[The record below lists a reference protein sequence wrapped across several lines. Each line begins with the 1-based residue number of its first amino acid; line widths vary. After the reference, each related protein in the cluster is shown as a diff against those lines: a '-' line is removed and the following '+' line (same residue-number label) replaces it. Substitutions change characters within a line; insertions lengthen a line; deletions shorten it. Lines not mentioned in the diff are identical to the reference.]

1 MKEKAKVDGNHDAQ
15 KLELRFEAANQNAT
29 ARRVN
34 RQDKDANGR
43 NGRHSKNLRRVVVT
57 RK

>member
-1 MKEKAKVDGNHDAQ
+1 
-15 KLELRFEAANQNAT
+15 LRFEAANQNAT